1 MWRGSERKKCHDHY
15 TMSQPR
21 LEQRPFVWALLLETP
36 RYRVSP
42 TIVEC
47 ELKNFVPRL
56 KISSRR
62 IHVAND
68 VTNVA
73 HNRGKHK
80 DSQEKH
86 TASENIFLQVIR
98 VRTQQLRQTPETCK
112 SGEVL
117 H

>member
-1 MWRGSERKKCHDHY
+1 M
-15 TMSQPR
+15 MSQPR
-21 LEQRPFVWALLLETP
+21 LEQRPFVWALRLETP

-47 ELKNFVPRL
+47 DLKNFVPRL

>member
-1 MWRGSERKKCHDHY
+1 MWRGSERKKYHDHY
-15 TMSQPR
+15 MMSQPR
-21 LEQRPFVWALLLETP
+21 LEQRPFVWALRLETP

-47 ELKNFVPRL
+47 DLPRL

-86 TASENIFLQVIR
+86 TASENIFLQVI
-98 VRTQQLRQTPETCK
+98 E
-112 SGEVL
+112 
-117 H
+117 